1 MYGEAPKEL
10 YLSKEQKV
18 KKMSEIDPNEETTE
32 KISALEKVTKAEL
45 NKCNTI
51 EDKMEWLGKV
61 LGQAI
66 FENDMNYAVWVNVQ
80 KNNIIEQLKKENEQL
95 KAYESHWKEIEE
107 DAKVI
112 AKENAEL
119 KEKLDKIR
127 NYLVYDIFDR
137 FKYLE
142 NLIKISQETQAENLK
157 AIVTDFNKANEWHK
171 SDIPTSQINKVVLG
185 YIKDYNSKMFC
196 LVKWNGEWWYDA
208 RTYNERVKLI
218 AWCEIPTFTDKE

>member
-18 KKMSEIDPNEETTE
+18 KKMSEIDPEETTE

-107 DAKVI
+107 DAKAI
-112 AKENAEL
+112 AKENVEL

-142 NLIKISQETQAENLK
+142 NLLKISQETQEELSK
-157 AIVTDFNKANEWHK
+157 RILEQQKTIG
-171 SDIPTSQINKVVLG
+171 SL
-185 YIKDYNSKMFC
+185 IKNWIDR
-196 LVKWNGEWWYDA
+196 L
-208 RTYNERVKLI
+208 
-218 AWCEIPTFTDKE
+218 

>member
-18 KKMSEIDPNEETTE
+18 KKMSEIDPNEETDKRSYIDGFQKGAE
-32 KISALEKVTKAEL
+32 FGYNKAFVEA
-45 NKCNTI
+45 
-51 EDKMEWLGKV
+51 DK
-61 LGQAI
+61 
-66 FENDMNYAVWVNVQ
+66 
-80 KNNIIEQLKKENEQL
+80 
-95 KAYESHWKEIEE
+95 
-107 DAKVI
+107 
-112 AKENAEL
+112 
-119 KEKLDKIR
+119 
-127 NYLVYDIFDR
+127 
-137 FKYLE
+137 
-142 NLIKISQETQAENLK
+142 NLK

-218 AWCEIPTFTDKE
+218 AWREITLPKESE

>member
-10 YLSKEQKV
+10 YLSREQKV

-137 FKYLE
+137 FKFLE
-142 NLIKISQETQAENLK
+142 NLINISQETQEDLSNRILEQQK
-157 AIVTDFNKANEWHK
+157 KNGSE
-171 SDIPTSQINKVVLG
+171 
-185 YIKDYNSKMFC
+185 IKNWIDR
-196 LVKWNGEWWYDA
+196 L
-208 RTYNERVKLI
+208 
-218 AWCEIPTFTDKE
+218 